1 MIPVPYVSQI
11 DNAPRHNECGLA
23 CVLMLARWNGKGM
36 TNTVTELSKKY
47 DAPDDGTT
55 PANLALALKDL
66 GLTAVPKA
74 TLYPFIQ
81 LVQYDKLPKAL
92 RYDKRDKVLLAN
104 GRPMLHWIQRLDD
117 EAYHD
122 SYHVG
127 GNGANLKSTKAILD
141 AAEVA
146 KDSRV
151 GIVERPSEPT
161 MTKATVKTE
170 VRVRIGPE
178 VSDATWT
185 PLALKEG
192 QTLDGTVQ
200 GDFFKYTDSRFVVY
214 NKAGQRIDALYSA
227 IKYGATQYLTVASD
241 PPPPAPSNFKL
252 GVSVLHAHHLL
263 EPAYQAGV
271 RCFLIMDGILAAVQF
286 KRAHPDAVVMYR
298 RFLDHGAGIPNPAAF
313 SAEAAMGNGIVFV
326 SPLNECDNWCYGSP
340 GEIQARA
347 IFDSQLAAMCKANGT
362 IYAGGGFS
370 MGTPDFTRA
379 DICDAMKRFY
389 APHYNSGLMAI
400 NMHLYS
406 PNANHI
412 NSPLEWIWYE
422 RRWQFLFDK
431 CGFDPSPALQG
442 IYCDETGLDEG
453 GIGGF
458 PAHNLGCEAIRQW
471 GAAFVAAQRQG
482 LGAVPS
488 PMKGAAIF
496 QAGDTGRWGGYNV
509 QGCFDAIAKANA

>member
-1 MIPVPYVSQI
+1 MIPVPYISQI

-23 CVLMLARWNGKGM
+23 CVLMLARWLGKGM
-36 TNTVTELSKKY
+36 ANTVTELSKKY

-66 GLTAVPKA
+66 GLTPVPKA
-74 TLYPFIQ
+74 SQYPFIQ
-81 LVQYDKLPKAL
+81 LVYYAKLPFKLDPA
-92 RYDKRDKVLLAN
+92 
-104 GRPMLHWIQRLDD
+104 GTFLHWIVRLSDT
-117 EAYHD
+117 EYHD
-122 SYHVG
+122 PYWRGSA
-127 GNGANLKSTKAILD
+127 GANLKSTKAILD

-192 QTLDGTVQ
+192 QVLDGTVQ
-200 GDFFKYTDSRFVVY
+200 GDFFKYADPRFVVY
-214 NKAGQRIDALYSA
+214 NKAGQRVDALYSA
-227 IKYGATQYLTVASD
+227 IKYNGIQYLAVASD
-241 PPPPAPSNFKL
+241 PVPPVSNFKL

-263 EPAYQAGV
+263 EPAYQAGI
-271 RCFLIMDGILAAVQF
+271 RCFLIMDGVLAAVQF
-286 KRAHPDAVVMYR
+286 KRAHPDAIVMYR
-298 RFLDHGAGIPNPAAF
+298 RFLDHGSGIPSAAAF
-313 SAEAAMGNGIVFV
+313 GAEAAMGNGIIFV

-347 IFDSQLAAMCKANGT
+347 NFDAALAAMCKANGT

-389 APHYNSGLMAI
+389 APHYNSGLMAL

-406 PNANHI
+406 PTMNHI
-412 NSPLEWIWYE
+412 NSPSELIWYE

-431 CGFDPSPALQG
+431 CGFDPSPNLLGVYA
-442 IYCDETGLDEG
+442 DETGLDEG

-458 PAHNLGCEAIRQW
+458 PAHGANCEAIRQW
-471 GAAFVAAQRQG
+471 GATFVAIKRQG
-482 LGAVPS
+482 LGGFPS
-488 PMKGAAIF
+488 PMRGAAIF
-496 QAGDTGRWGGYNV
+496 QAGDTGRWAGYNV
-509 QGCFDAIAKANA
+509 QGCFDAIARANA

>member
-23 CVLMLARWNGKGM
+23 CVLMLARWLGKGM
-36 TNTVTELSKKY
+36 TNTVTEMSKKY

-66 GLTAVPKA
+66 GLTPVPKA
-74 TLYPFIQ
+74 AKYPFIQ
-81 LVQYDKLPKAL
+81 LVYYAKLPFKL
-92 RYDKRDKVLLAN
+92 DPNDTF
-104 GRPMLHWIQRLDD
+104 LHWIVRLSDT
-117 EAYHD
+117 EYHD
-122 SYHVG
+122 PYWWGSD
-127 GNGANLKSTKAILD
+127 GANLKSTKAILD

-151 GIVERPSEPT
+151 GIVERPTEST

-192 QTLDGTVQ
+192 QVLDGTVQ
-200 GDFFKYTDSRFVVY
+200 GDFFKYTDPRFVVY
-214 NKAGQRIDALYSA
+214 NKAGQRVDALYSA
-227 IKYGATQYLTVASD
+227 IKYNGLQYLAVASD
-241 PPPPAPSNFKL
+241 PPIVPPTSSFKL

-263 EPAYQAGV
+263 EPAYQAGI
-271 RCFLIMDGILAAVQF
+271 RCFLIMDGVLAAKQF
-286 KRAHPDAVVMYR
+286 KAAHPDAIVMYR
-298 RFLDHGAGIPNPAAF
+298 RFLDHGSGIPDPKAF
-313 SAEAAMGNGIVFV
+313 SAEAALGNGIVFV

-347 IFDSQLAAMCKANGT
+347 NFDAALAAMCKANGT

-389 APHYNSGLMAI
+389 APHYNSGLMAL

-431 CGFDPSPALQG
+431 CGFDPSPSMLG
-442 IYCDETGLDEG
+442 IYADEAGLDEG

-458 PAHNLGCEAIRQW
+458 PAHNLGCDAINQW
-471 GAAFVAAQRQG
+471 AKAFVAAQRQD
-482 LGAVPS
+482 LGAFPS

-496 QAGDTGRWGGYNV
+496 QAGDTDRWGGYNV

>member
-36 TNTVTELSKKY
+36 ANTVTELSQKY

-55 PANLALALKDL
+55 PANLVQALKDF
-66 GLTAVPKA
+66 GLNGVPKA
-74 TLYPFIQ
+74 AQYPFIQ
-81 LVQYDKLPKAL
+81 LVYYAKLPFKL
-92 RYDKRDKVLLAN
+92 DPS
-104 GRPMLHWIQRLDD
+104 GTFLHWIVRLSDT
-117 EAYHD
+117 EYHD
-122 SYHVG
+122 PYWRGSA
-127 GNGANLKSTKAILD
+127 GANLKTTKAILD

-192 QTLDGTVQ
+192 QQIDGVVQ
-200 GDFFKYTDSRFVVY
+200 GDWLKYTDPRFVVY
-214 NKAGQRIDALYSA
+214 NKAGQRVDALYSA
-227 IKYGATQYLTVASD
+227 IKYGNTQYLTMASD
-241 PPPPAPSNFKL
+241 PPVTPPAPSGFKL
-252 GVSVLHAHHLL
+252 GVSVLHAHQLL
-263 EPAYQAGV
+263 EQAYAAGV
-271 RCFLIMDGILAAVQF
+271 RCFLIMDGVLAAVQF

-471 GAAFVAAQRQG
+471 GVAFVAAQRQG
-482 LGAVPS
+482 LGSFPS
-488 PMKGAAIF
+488 PMRGAAIF
-496 QAGDTGRWGGYNV
+496 QTGDTGRWAGYNV